1 MTPIDGASIL
11 LLEDEFMIS
20 VDAEEILLEMGAR
33 DVTVAPTLEK
43 ARQFLAERSFD
54 VAILDVNINGESSF
68 GLAEELAARGAPF
81 VFATGYELTDRSLP
95 PSLEGALRLTKPYTS
110 ARLREAITAAI
121 LRGGMHGEPAAP
133 TSVSIQE

>member
-1 MTPIDGASIL
+1 MTPIEGASIL

-33 DVTVAPTLEK
+33 DVAVASTIEA
-43 ARQFLAERSFD
+43 ARKLAADRQFD
-54 VAILDVNINGESSF
+54 VAVLDVNINGKPSF
-68 GLAEELAARGAPF
+68 EFARELQDRGMPF

-95 PSLEGALRLTKPYTS
+95 PELEGALRLTKPYTS

-121 LRGGMHGEPAAP
+121 VRGGAGAGPSAQPSTTA
-133 TSVSIQE
+133 

>member
-1 MTPIDGASIL
+1 MTSIEGASIL

-33 DVTVAPTLEK
+33 DVAVAATLEA
-43 ARQFLAERSFD
+43 ARERMAERNFD
-54 VAILDVNINGESSF
+54 VAILDVNINGHSSF
-68 GLAEELAARGAPF
+68 EFAEDLMARGVPF

-121 LRGGMHGEPAAP
+121 VRSAQGRAGAP
-133 TSVSIQE
+133 QQESAQG